1 MKNKI
6 LLEIANFCE
15 GCGSNCCCPEEEC
28 VLFRIEK
35 IILDKKGEKK
45 DDKNTKSRIN
55 K

>member
-15 GCGSNCCCPEEEC
+15 CCSSHECCPEDEC

-35 IILDKKGEKK
+35 IILESEKK
-45 DDKNTKSRIN
+45 KRRK
-55 K
+55 KYEK